1 MAEATGGPLSEE
13 HDKQH
18 NSEQATNQEQ
28 RQGQVNSLE
37 NPHVYHQLTRLSA
50 LLGPTSSP

>member
-50 LLGPTSSP
+50 LLGPT